1 MGVESGHAI
10 DEEVENGVSLHYV
23 VRKIREVLRGR
34 RIQLLKLD
42 P

>member
-1 MGVESGHAI
+1 MGVESGYAI
-10 DEEVENGVSLHYV
+10 DEEVENGVSLYYV
-23 VRKIREVLRGR
+23 VRKVLRGR